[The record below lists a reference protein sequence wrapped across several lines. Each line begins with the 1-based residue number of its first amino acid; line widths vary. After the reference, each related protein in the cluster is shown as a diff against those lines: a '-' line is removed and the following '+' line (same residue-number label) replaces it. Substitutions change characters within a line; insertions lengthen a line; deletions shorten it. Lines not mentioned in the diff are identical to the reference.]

1 MTRFHARCA
10 ASAGFAC
17 ILAVVGAAAL
27 AAPVALRVTPV
38 HLLDTDPGRAVVGD
52 LEFRGGLWLASTD
65 PAFGGLS
72 GMWIDPA
79 GRRLVS
85 VTDRGSWFAA
95 GIVYDPDGRLT
106 GLADPELRPMVGID
120 DQPLIAP
127 WSDAESVAVGNG
139 ALYVAFERRNRLY
152 RYGPPDSPWS
162 ATPERLWLPEA
173 LARGPRNG
181 GVEALTA
188 LADGRLL
195 AVAENMVRGEGWAA
209 WILDGA
215 SAVKL
220 TIAADEGFQPTGAAT
235 LPGGDV
241 LLMER
246 RFSLA
251 AGFATRLR
259 RIAGSDLAPG
269 APIQG
274 AHVATL
280 APPLAADN
288 FEAVSVAALADGSA
302 LVFLLSDD
310 NFSGLQRTLLLAFRL
325 GR

>member
-1 MTRFHARCA
+1 MTRFHARYA
-10 ASAGFAC
+10 ASAGFVC
-17 ILAVVGAAAL
+17 VLAVVWTAATVS
-27 AAPVALRVTPV
+27 APVALRVTPV
-38 HLLDTDPGRAVVGD
+38 HLLDTDPSRAVVGD
-52 LEFRGGLWLASTD
+52 LEFQGGLWLASTD
-65 PAFGGLS
+65 PVFGGLS

-79 GRRLVS
+79 GRRLVA
-85 VTDRGSWFAA
+85 VTDRGSWFTA
-95 GIVYDPDGRLT
+95 GIVYDPDGRLA
-106 GLADPELRPMVGID
+106 GLADPELRPMAGID
-120 DQPLIAP
+120 DKPLIAP

-152 RYGPPDSPWS
+152 RYGPPESPWS
-162 ATPERLWLPEA
+162 ATPERLWFPEA

-181 GVEALTA
+181 GIEAMTT

-195 AVAENMVRGEGWAA
+195 AVAEDMVRGEGPAA

-215 SAVKL
+215 SAVEL

-241 LLMER
+241 LLLER
-246 RFSLA
+246 RFGLP
-251 AGFATRLR
+251 AGFASRLR
-259 RIAGSDLAPG
+259 RIAGSDLTPG
-269 APIQG
+269 APIRG

-280 APPLAADN
+280 AVDN
-288 FEAVSVAALADGSA
+288 FEAISVAALADGSA

-325 GR
+325 GG